1 MTAYL
6 IPMDVEDSAH
16 FTQTVSLSGTVFS
29 FRFLWN
35 ERDKHFYMDV
45 STTDGERK
53 GVRIVPNSPLLG
65 NSSVTTDGDFYLLS
79 KDANADEDNI
89 EYSQYGTMWNLYWV
103 PFDQE
108 EDEDED

>member
-1 MTAYL
+1 MTSYM
-6 IPMDVEDSAH
+6 IPMNVDASAH
-16 FTQTVSLSGTVFS
+16 FTQTASLSGTVFS
-29 FRFLWN
+29 FRFIWN
-35 ERDKHFYMDV
+35 ERDGHFYMDV
-45 STTDGERK
+45 STTEGELK

-79 KDANADEDNI
+79 KDSKADEDNI

-108 EDEDED
+108 EEDED